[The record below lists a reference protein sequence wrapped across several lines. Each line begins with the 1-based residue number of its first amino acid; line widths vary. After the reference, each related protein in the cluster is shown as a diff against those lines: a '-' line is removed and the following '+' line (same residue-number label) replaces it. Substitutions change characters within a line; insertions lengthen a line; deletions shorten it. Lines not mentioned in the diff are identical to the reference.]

1 MRANVDDEIARA
13 QRGAEDLIRGG
24 NSEFSMTGDARGTD
38 NYPDTEN
45 WQKSVGGYQH
55 WSSSDVR
62 VDGNTVTMNVTVHAE
77 DHYNFNR
84 GDADIGTGA
93 ADDENGRFTEVGW
106 AQPFDSSGTVT
117 RTATWQ
123 LGDATGATVSDSGS
137 PDFNPGREDRED
149 NRHSGDGGIRPDRNS
164 DTGPPRGR

>member
-1 MRANVDDEIARA
+1 VRANVDDEIARA

-45 WQKSVGGYQH
+45 WQKSVGGYQQ
-55 WSSSDVR
+55 W
-62 VDGNTVTMNVTVHAE
+62 
-77 DHYNFNR
+77 
-84 GDADIGTGA
+84 
-93 ADDENGRFTEVGW
+93 NGRFTEVGW